1 MKSKIMLL
9 FIQTFSNTILSVQ
22 VLCRLHFCLL
32 ICPETHP
39 HQHRQS
45 FALRDL
51 FFEGYLP
58 NPHLNTS
65 RSPPPSAILV
75 LSKVSLQ
82 EKPKIRNKEGEREGG
97 ERTSRALHRFHKSSA
112 TRLHPQTHQS
122 CLRLKSYWR
131 ESLTALPRLP
141 SHSTILLPQPSKHTG
156 TLHTSKIFLL
166 KTPKFLFNNSTEML

>member
-1 MKSKIMLL
+1 MLL

-32 ICPETHP
+32 ICPGAPPTL
-39 HQHRQS
+39 QHRQS
-45 FALRDL
+45 FALRGL

-58 NPHLNTS
+58 SPHLHTS

-82 EKPKIRNKEGEREGG
+82 EKSKIRNKEGEQEGG
-97 ERTSRALHRFHKSSA
+97 ERMSRALHRFHKSSA
-112 TRLHPQTHQS
+112 TRLHPQTRQS

-131 ESLTALPRLP
+131 VLLHCPGCLQTQQFYLNLP
-141 SHSTILLPQPSKHTG
+141 STQAHC
-156 TLHTSKIFLL
+156 TL
-166 KTPKFLFNNSTEML
+166 PKFSF